1 MTLLQRIKML
11 LQDRRMTVSDLERA
25 LGFSQG
31 SIGKW
36 DRVSP
41 SFDRLEKVADYFHIS
56 MDYLIGRQSY
66 EQMKL
71 AQAREEFA
79 GDHSA
84 LDTEMELRI
93 NRAFRMHTEG
103 LNEEEKERFTK
114 TLDSLM
120 ATAVQLL
127 KQED

>member
-1 MTLLQRIKML
+1 MTLLQRIKVL
-11 LQDRRMTVSDLERA
+11 LQDRKMTVSDLERA

-56 MDYLIGRQSY
+56 MDYLLGRQSY

-71 AQAREEFA
+71 AQAREEFSSSE
-79 GDHSA
+79 DF
-84 LDTEMELRI
+84 DTEMELRI

-103 LNEEEKERFTK
+103 LNDEEKERFTK

-120 ATAVQLL
+120 ATAAHLL